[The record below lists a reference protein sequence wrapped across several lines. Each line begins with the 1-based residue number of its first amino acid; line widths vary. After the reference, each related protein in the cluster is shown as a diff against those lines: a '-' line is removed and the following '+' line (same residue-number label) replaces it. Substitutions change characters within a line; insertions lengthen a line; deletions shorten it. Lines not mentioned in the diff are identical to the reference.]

1 MKSNRKL
8 RQIARVILE
17 NPGISKAQI
26 SYLTGLSYNY
36 VRNALANLESYGI
49 FLSEDENAKLYPFND
64 YNPDN
69 IPDE

>member
-1 MKSNRKL
+1 MKSNLKL

-26 SYLTGLSYNY
+26 SYLTGLSYSY
-36 VRNALANLESYGI
+36 VRNALTNLESVGI
-49 FLSEDENAKLYPFND
+49 LLTEDENARLYPFSD
-64 YNPDN
+64 YDPDN